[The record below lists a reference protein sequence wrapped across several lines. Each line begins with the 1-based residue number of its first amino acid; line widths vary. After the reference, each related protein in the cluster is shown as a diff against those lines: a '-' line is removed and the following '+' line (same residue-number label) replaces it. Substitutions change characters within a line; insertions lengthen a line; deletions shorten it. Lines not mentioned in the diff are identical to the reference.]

1 MFDIKKARAET
12 PGAEKV
18 MHFNNAGAALMPDVV
33 VNALKSHIDL
43 EAEIGGYE
51 AAGQTIDADAHTYE
65 ALAKLINCQADEV
78 AFVENATAGWCGAFY
93 GMAQTF
99 KPGDRILT
107 AQAEYGS
114 NYIAY
119 LQVAERIGIKIDV
132 IPDDETGALSV
143 SELENRIDDDVKL
156 VTITHI
162 PTNGGLTNPA
172 AEVGRVTK
180 AAGIPYLLD
189 ACQSVGQMPM
199 DVQEIGCDILTATGR
214 KYLRG
219 PRGTGFM
226 YVNPAMA
233 DVFDP
238 PVLDNHSATWV
249 SRDKIEIRSDAK
261 RFENWENYTA
271 GKIALGVAA
280 DYALG
285 WGMDEIYA
293 RNLELAGQ
301 LRDQLAEIPGVQVRD
316 LGETPGAIVTFTA
329 GQLPADEIKRRLAA
343 HNINVTHSTVYST
356 RLDMENRGLDAL
368 VRASL
373 HYYNSENEIDRFIET
388 LKGELQNAGQ

>member
-1 MFDIKKARAET
+1 MIDIKKARSET

-18 MHFNNAGAALMPDVV
+18 VHFNNAGAALMPDAV
-33 VNALKSHIDL
+33 VNSLKSHIDL
-43 EAEIGGYE
+43 EADIGGYE
-51 AAGQTIDADAHTYE
+51 AADQTKDADAHTYD
-65 ALAKLINCQADEV
+65 AISKLINCKADEV

-119 LQVAERIGIKIDV
+119 LQVAERTGVKIEV
-132 IPDDETGALSV
+132 VPDDETGALSIK
-143 SELENRIDDDVKL
+143 ELENRIDDTVKL

-172 AEVGRVTK
+172 AEVGKVTQ
-180 AAGIPYLLD
+180 AAGVPYLLD
-189 ACQSVGQMPM
+189 ACQSVGQMPI
-199 DVQEIGCDILTATGR
+199 DVEEIGCDMLTATGR

-219 PRGTGFM
+219 PRGTGFLYIKPSM
-226 YVNPAMA
+226 I

-238 PVLDNHSATWV
+238 PVLDNHSATW
-249 SRDKIEIRSDAK
+249 SARDQFTIRADAK

-271 GKIALGVAA
+271 GKIALGVAV
-280 DYALG
+280 DYALD
-285 WGMDEIYA
+285 WGMDAIYE
-293 RNLELAGQ
+293 RNLHLAG
-301 LRDQLAEIPGVQVRD
+301 LFRDQLAATAGVTVRD
-316 LGETPGAIVTFTA
+316 LGSNPGAIVTFTA
-329 GQLPADEIKRRLAA
+329 DQLPADVLKQRLAG
-343 HNINVTHSTVYST
+343 HGINVTHSTVFST
-356 RLDMENRGLDAL
+356 RLDMEHRGLDAV

-373 HYYNSENEIDRFIET
+373 HYYNTEQEIDRFMGALATE
-388 LKGELQNAGQ
+388 LKKASA